1 MTAVIVA
8 PALHL
13 FPAPKGPALISPGA
27 VTTAAP
33 SLSNPDRQTVSGRPQ
48 PARAVPARRPLTRAG
63 LAGYRVSGDTALA
76 AGI

>member
-1 MTAVIVA
+1 MNALIVA
-8 PALHL
+8 PALHPS
-13 FPAPKGPALISPGA
+13 PAPKGPALISPEA

-33 SLSNPDRQTVSGRPQ
+33 SLSDPDRQTVSGRPQ
-48 PARAVPARRPLTRAG
+48 PARAVPGRHLLTRAR